1 MTAIDGK
8 EMTIQKLTT
17 TNGELTVHYTPHN
30 ISDNNID
37 NHINRCNINT
47 HIITTGEVR
56 LPGQAHRSLEQR
68 TASGALNK

>member
-1 MTAIDGK
+1 MTAIDGEK
-8 EMTIQKLTT
+8 MTIQKLTKT
-17 TNGELTVHYTPHN
+17 ISDLTVHYTPHN

-56 LPGQAHRSLEQR
+56 LPVRAHRRHENR
-68 TASGALNK
+68 ASGVLNK

>member
-1 MTAIDGK
+1 MEATDSK
-8 EMTIQKLTT
+8 ELTIQKLTKT
-17 TNGELTVHYTPHN
+17 ISDLTVHYTPHN

-47 HIITTGEVR
+47 HNIITGEVR
-56 LPGQAHRSLEQR
+56 VPGQAHRSLEQR

>member
-1 MTAIDGK
+1 MEATDSK
-8 EMTIQKLTT
+8 EMTIRNLTKMIDV
-17 TNGELTVHYTPHN
+17 LTVHYTPHN

-56 LPGQAHRSLEQR
+56 LPGQAHRSHEQR

>member
-1 MTAIDGK
+1 MEATDSK
-8 EMTIQKLTT
+8 ELTIQKLTKT
-17 TNGELTVHYTPHN
+17 IDELTVHYTPHN

-56 LPGQAHRSLEQR
+56 LPGQAHRCHGQR

>member
-1 MTAIDGK
+1 MAAIDAK
-8 EMTIQKLTT
+8 EMTIQTLTK
-17 TNGELTVHYTPHN
+17 TNGKLTVHYTPHN

-47 HIITTGEVR
+47 YIITTGEVR
-56 LPGQAHRSLEQR
+56 LPGQAHRSLGQR

>member
-1 MTAIDGK
+1 MEATDSK
-8 EMTIQKLTT
+8 ELTIQKLTKT
-17 TNGELTVHYTPHN
+17 IDELTVHYTPHN

-56 LPGQAHRSLEQR
+56 LPGQAHRRHENR
-68 TASGALNK
+68 ASGVLNK

>member
-1 MTAIDGK
+1 MEATDSK
-8 EMTIQKLTT
+8 ELTIQKLTKT
-17 TNGELTVHYTPHN
+17 IDELTVHYTPHN

-47 HIITTGEVR
+47 HIIITGEVR
-56 LPGQAHRSLEQR
+56 VPGQAHRSLEQR

>member
-1 MTAIDGK
+1 MEATDGK
-8 EMTIQKLTT
+8 ELTIQKLTKT
-17 TNGELTVHYTPHN
+17 IDELTVHYTPHN

-37 NHINRCNINT
+37 NHINRCNSNT

-56 LPGQAHRSLEQR
+56 LPGQAHRCLEQR

>member
-1 MTAIDGK
+1 MAAIDAK
-8 EMTIQKLTT
+8 EMTIQTLTK
-17 TNGELTVHYTPHN
+17 TNGKLTVHYTPHN

-56 LPGQAHRSLEQR
+56 LPGQAHRSLEWG
-68 TASGALNK
+68 ASGALNK